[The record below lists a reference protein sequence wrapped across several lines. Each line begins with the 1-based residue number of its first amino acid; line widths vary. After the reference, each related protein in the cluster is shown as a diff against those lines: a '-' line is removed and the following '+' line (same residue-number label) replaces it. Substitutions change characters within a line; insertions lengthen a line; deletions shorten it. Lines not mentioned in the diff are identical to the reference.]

1 MKTFRDRLEL
11 LQSGLLAHDAV
22 CAEVGVNVGAF
33 SKMILEHTNPKE
45 LHLIDVWAQIGV
57 IGSSSAPD
65 RDNLDRLRGVSA
77 VFQPAIKEGR
87 VVIHQG
93 LSTRVLGGFS
103 DRYFDW
109 LYVDADHSYKGCLGD
124 LLAAERKVR
133 IGGRMS
139 GHDYGPGFPGVLRAV
154 AEFCRVR
161 CWRMSAITEK
171 GPRVE
176 PDRDGRHIPSY
187 VLERV

>member
-1 MKTFRDRLEL
+1 MKIFRDRLEL
-11 LQSGLLAHDAV
+11 LQAGVLPHGAV
-22 CAEVGVNVGAF
+22 CAEVGVNIGDF
-33 SKMILEHTNPKE
+33 SEMILEHTNPKE

-65 RDNLDRLRGVSA
+65 GENLGRLCAVSA

-103 DRYFDW
+103 DGYFGW
-109 LYVDADHSYKGCLGD
+109 LYVDADHSYKGCFSD
-124 LLAAERKVR
+124 LCAANTKIRN
-133 IGGRMS
+133 GGKIA
-139 GHDYGPGFPGVLRAV
+139 GHDHGPGFPGVVKAV
-154 AEFCRVR
+154 AEFCHVYG
-161 CWRMSAITEK
+161 WAMTAMTEK